1 MEMIGGASTLTGHR
15 ERESDGGIGKEQA
28 YHRMAVSHIFR
39 PACPDR
45 TGITRYEVITPLTL
59 GLLDKALSY
68 KIHVLLWGPFL
79 ILVVLHVYLN
89 TSPKKRS

>member
-1 MEMIGGASTLTGHR
+1 MMVSGKHRRFIAWLLAGVSILLVLTGL
-15 ERESDGGIGKEQA
+15 
-28 YHRMAVSHIFR
+28 
-39 PACPDR
+39 
-45 TGITRYEVITPLTL
+45 GITRYEVITPLTL